1 VSGYPA
7 RLLAAA
13 YPEALCS
20 ESVSLPS
27 SLLRPHLPVPLPLL
41 TFAFTL
47 AQQSVPLGPPTAGQ
61 GTFPT
66 LPSRIFHWMPRPLPR
81 RLQRCSFP
89 FLPFGLRP
97 FPELTTGR
105 RLALF
110 RAATSARGRI
120 SGLQTFP
127 YLKASSFACHPGR
140 SHRCVISFAALVLT
154 LGRGLPSPLFRVA
167 KRVHISSIACSS
179 YSLLPQGSRG
189 VFSEQYMGR
198 YLPIHR
204 IC

>member
-1 VSGYPA
+1 M
-7 RLLAAA
+7 LAAA

-27 SLLRPHLPVPLPLL
+27 SLLRPHVPVPLPLL

-47 AQQSVPLGPPTAGQ
+47 GQQSVPLGPPTAGQ

-66 LPSRIFHWMPRPLPR
+66 LHSRVFPWMPRPLPR

-97 FPELTTGR
+97 SPELAAGR

-120 SGLQTFP
+120 SGLQTFH
-127 YLKASSFACHPGR
+127 YVKASSFACHPGR
-140 SHRCVISFAALVLT
+140 SHRCVIFPRCSCSRLRKRVTISALSSCEAGSHFFHSYFKLQPLAAGQPWRVLRAEY
-154 LGRGLPSPLFRVA
+154 GSLPSHTSDMLV
-167 KRVHISSIACSS
+167 V
-179 YSLLPQGSRG
+179 
-189 VFSEQYMGR
+189 
-198 YLPIHR
+198 
-204 IC
+204 